1 MSDVIVSHRSVVKES
16 AAGIAKDAADIRDQ
30 VDLLAKANQELRELI
45 NQMRETEAVARETLL
60 TQIGRESRAIQGAA
74 PAMPCI
80 SEKRRPMTIAR
91 AYLGGIGRNPDL

>member
-45 NQMRETEAVARETLL
+45 NQMRESEAVAGQTLL

-74 PAMPCI
+74 RSFP
-80 SEKRRPMTIAR
+80 
-91 AYLGGIGRNPDL
+91 G